1 MLDPGNSVMISQ
13 DGVNGARR
21 EPWRAFDVLP
31 VCVCVTTPS
40 GGIRYA
46 NPALHARLGVA
57 APGLVGR
64 SLAEFD
70 ETGSD
75 GLATDDD
82 ARLESGSPT
91 RLLRVVGG
99 PARWFAESVRALDDD
114 ADDGR
119 DERLELRV
127 LTDVDDLR
135 RREIALENRALLQ
148 STLFEVL
155 PIPVFIKDARG
166 QFSDCNGAFERY
178 TGLKRA
184 DILQKT
190 TFAVM
195 DPGAAKAHVAHD
207 RRLLIEAGVSHYEE
221 AVPVA
226 DGNLRLVNLTKV
238 SYRDS
243 QGNLDGIIGVVHDL
257 TDAQPN
263 EARLEAILEQSP
275 IGVSVSRR
283 DDGRIV
289 FVNTRFSE
297 LIGLSR
303 DSLIGSRAR
312 DYYLD
317 NHQRERVL
325 ERLRGD
331 GSVVNMEVQFK
342 KADGSPFW
350 TLFTVNQAVIQ
361 GVAVNLAWIYDY
373 TERRNMEEA
382 LRDMASRDPLTGI
395 YNRRSFMELARQQLA
410 RAHRFHEPLAVFV
423 LDVDHF
429 KRINDTYGHATGD
442 DALRMVA
449 GGCQAILREYDI
461 LGRLGGEEFVVV
473 LPGATADETRVV
485 AERVRRNLARMAIPA
500 PDAPFHLTSS
510 IGIAGLEGATDTLEK
525 AIHRA
530 DLALYRAK
538 HEGRNRVVVYEPGMR
553 SPDPVGAL
561 AHPPLVDPARRSGA
575 GS

>member
-1 MLDPGNSVMISQ
+1 MHDSGSASMISS
-13 DGVNGARR
+13 DNVDSARQAA
-21 EPWRAFDVLP
+21 WRAFDALP
-31 VCVCVTTPS
+31 VGVCVSTDT
-40 GGIRYA
+40 GEIHYA
-46 NPALHARLGVA
+46 NPALHDLLGHAPPDLIGQRLADLDACAQPEDA
-57 APGLVGR
+57 APGERPLRCRDGR
-64 SLAEFD
+64 SLWVS
-70 ETGSD
+70 ETVSP
-75 GLATDDD
+75 LTA
-82 ARLESGSPT
+82 SGGAG
-91 RLLRVVGG
+91 LRV
-99 PARWFAESVRALDDD
+99 SVF
-114 ADDGR
+114 
-119 DERLELRV
+119 
-127 LTDVDDLR
+127 TDVDAGR
-135 RREIALENRALLQ
+135 RREAALRDRLLMKEALFD
-148 STLFEVL
+148 TLPV
-155 PIPVFIKDARG
+155 PVFVKDVRG
-166 QFSDCNGAFERY
+166 QYVAINSAFERY
-178 TGLKRA
+178 TGLDRRDVLKR
-184 DILQKT
+184 T

-195 DPGAAKAHVAHD
+195 DPGAAKAHVSHD
-207 RRLLIEAGVSHYEE
+207 RRLLAEEGHTRYEE

-226 DGNLRLVNLTKV
+226 DGSLRMASLSK
-238 SYRDS
+238 SSFRDS
-243 QGNLDGIIGVVHDL
+243 AGSVGGIVGVIHDL
-257 TDAQPN
+257 SDAQPN

-297 LIGLSR
+297 LIGLPHER
-303 DSLIGSRAR
+303 LIGSRAR

-325 ERLRGD
+325 ERLRAVGA
-331 GSVVNMEVQFK
+331 VTNMEVQFK

-350 TLFTVNQAVIQ
+350 TLFTVNQAIIQ
-361 GVAVNLAWIYDY
+361 GVEVNLAWIYDY

-429 KRINDTYGHATGD
+429 KKINDTYGHATGD

-449 GGCQAILREYDI
+449 AGCQAILREYDI

-485 AERVRRNLARMAIPA
+485 AERVRRYLARMPIPG
-500 PDAPFHLTSS
+500 PDTRFHLTSS

-538 HEGRNRVVVYEPGMR
+538 HEGRNRVVVHEPGM
-553 SPDPVGAL
+553 
-561 AHPPLVDPARRSGA
+561 
-575 GS
+575 

>member
-1 MLDPGNSVMISQ
+1 MLDSGNGVMISQ

-40 GGIRYA
+40 GDIRYA
-46 NPALHARLGVA
+46 NPTLHAQLGVA

-70 ETGSD
+70 ETGAD
-75 GLATDDD
+75 GLATDD
-82 ARLESGSPT
+82 APSESGPQT
-91 RLLRVVGG
+91 RLLRVADG

-127 LTDVDDLR
+127 FTDVDDQR
-135 RREIALENRALLQ
+135 RREIALENQAALQ
-148 STLFEVL
+148 NTLFEVL

-166 QFSDCNGAFERY
+166 QFSDCNSAFERY
-178 TGLKRA
+178 TGLNRK

-195 DPGAAKAHVAHD
+195 EPGAAKAHVIHD
-207 RRLLIEAGVSHYEE
+207 RRLLIEEGVSHYEE

-238 SYRDS
+238 SYRDG
-243 QGNLDGIIGVVHDL
+243 QGNVSGIIGVVHDL
-257 TDAQPN
+257 TDSQPN

-303 DSLIGSRAR
+303 DRLIGSRAR

-317 NHQRERVL
+317 DHQRERVL
-325 ERLRGD
+325 ERLRG
-331 GSVVNMEVQFK
+331 GGAVVNMEVQFK

-361 GVAVNLAWIYDY
+361 GVPVNLAWIYDY

-530 DLALYRAK
+530 DLALYSAK
-538 HEGRNRVVVYEPGMR
+538 REGRNRVVVYEPGMR
-553 SPDPVGAL
+553 ASEPTGPAAL
-561 AHPPLVDPARRSGA
+561 TRP
-575 GS
+575 